1 MNSSDWNPVRPPA
14 MATDS
19 QVTETDERRR
29 EPRFR
34 ASGDVRLL
42 IGGPHSLAVPGRI
55 VDVSQHGMRVVHMYA
70 ALTSGTMLKI
80 EAGPEMY
87 TARVVWNRISEDG
100 VESGFYLL

>member
-1 MNSSDWNPVRPPA
+1 MNSSDWNPAGRPNEGPV
-14 MATDS
+14 S
-19 QVTETDERRR
+19 ETDERRR

-42 IGGPHSLAVPGRI
+42 LGAPQSLAVPGRI

-70 ALTSGTMLKI
+70 ALTSGTMLSI
-80 EAGPEMY
+80 ESGPETY

>member
-1 MNSSDWNPVRPPA
+1 MSSFDWNRANAPARSIDGPVA
-14 MATDS
+14 
-19 QVTETDERRR
+19 ETDERRQ

-34 ASGDVRLL
+34 ATGDVNL
-42 IGGPHSLAVPGRI
+42 IVGGPTALAVPGRI

-80 EAGPEMY
+80 ESGSEVY